1 MEKKAKTN
9 KFQQIY
15 TKDERIGLIHKNKLE
30 IKRALKSVD
39 KDTLK
44 LYEKV
49 IDEAAQYATSLSEIN
64 AIIARDGF
72 VDSYQNGENQYGT
85 KKSVAAEL
93 KPKYTQTYQTLI
105 KQLSEL
111 LPTEGEK
118 DAAAELMDFIN
129 DK

>member
-15 TKDERIGLIHKNKLE
+15 TKDERIWLIHKNKLE
-30 IKRALKSVD
+30 IKQALKSVD

>member
-1 MEKKAKTN
+1 MEKKTKTN

-30 IKRALKSVD
+30 IKQALKCVD

>member
-30 IKRALKSVD
+30 IKRTLKSVD

-93 KPKYTQTYQTLI
+93 KPKYTQTYQMLI